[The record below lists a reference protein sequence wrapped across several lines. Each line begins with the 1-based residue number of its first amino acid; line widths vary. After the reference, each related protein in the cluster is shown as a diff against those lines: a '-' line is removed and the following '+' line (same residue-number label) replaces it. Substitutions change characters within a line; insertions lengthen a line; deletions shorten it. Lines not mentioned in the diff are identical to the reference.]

1 MKHLRK
7 SEVVGM
13 VLDKTN
19 RIIQEAL
26 KEAIDT
32 KAGMQYL
39 REKVTAVATQLKDHE
54 TRISTLESTRDL
66 HFEKVKSAF
75 WEAQS
80 QLRLPQETKSE

>member
-1 MKHLRK
+1 MA
-7 SEVVGM
+7 
-13 VLDKTN
+13 LDKTIA
-19 RIIQEAL
+19 IIQEAL

-39 REKVTAVATQLKDHE
+39 REKVTDVAGQLKDHE

-80 QLRLPQETKSE
+80 RLQLPPKSSDK